1 MVNSRRFVSLL
12 CDTSSVKSPAQL
24 PFADDR
30 ILLNLA
36 AYWSAR
42 RGGRPLPQRSDIDP
56 LDMPRRLLPHLALA
70 EPAGRGDGSI
80 RFRLVGTEVVQRTGR
95 DATGKTSAEIM
106 QGAYRAYI
114 EGLYATVI
122 AKAQPLY
129 AETTR
134 QWPEEGS
141 SRVRRLLLPV
151 SDGRA
156 GVGFVLTA
164 QSYGPGWTEQGE
176 TPRPRQNLI
185 AVEALEKGV
194 LQATLRGLLGE

>member
-1 MVNSRRFVSLL
+1 
-12 CDTSSVKSPAQL
+12 
-24 PFADDR
+24 
-30 ILLNLA
+30 
-36 AYWSAR
+36 
-42 RGGRPLPQRSDIDP
+42 
-56 LDMPRRLLPHLALA
+56 MPRRLLPHLALA
-70 EPAGRGDGSI
+70 EPAGSGDGTI

-95 DATGKTSAEIM
+95 DATGKTSADIM

-122 AKAQPLY
+122 AKARPLY

-151 SDGRA
+151 GDDHDRVSY
-156 GVGFVLTA
+156 VLTA
-164 QSYGPGWTEQGE
+164 QTYSPGWTEKGE
-176 TPRPRQNLI
+176 TPRPRQHLI
-185 AVEALEKGV
+185 AVEALEKAV